1 MQNITKNVDC
11 QNMTGYKSLYII
23 PIDEIESI
31 TPVNNTT
38 KTVKPTPTG
47 CWAKVEAYNIKVGMN
62 YKNDFYQNEISCD
75 FRTNENQDALFNA
88 MTKNRFVCK
97 LTDNNGKTHL
107 YGTKTEPLRFE
118 FDFVGNPDPSQA
130 KEYKLSFYGNTTA
143 PSCLLI

>member
-1 MQNITKNVDC
+1 MLNIEKNVECQNIT
-11 QNMTGYKSLYII
+11 GYKTLEII
-23 PIDEIESI
+23 PIAEIESVI
-31 TPVNNTT
+31 AVNATT
-38 KTVKPTPTG
+38 KAVKLAKG
-47 CWAKVEAYNIKVGMN
+47 GSWADVEAYNIKVGMN
-62 YKNDFYQNEISCD
+62 YKNDYFQTEISCD

-130 KEYKLSFYGNTTA
+130 KEYKLSFFGNTTA
-143 PSCLLI
+143 PSCLVQ